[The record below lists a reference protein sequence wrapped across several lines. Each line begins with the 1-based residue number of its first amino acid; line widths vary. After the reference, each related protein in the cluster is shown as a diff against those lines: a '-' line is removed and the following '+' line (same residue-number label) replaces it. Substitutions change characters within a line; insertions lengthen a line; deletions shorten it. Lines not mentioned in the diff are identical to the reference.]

1 VRTDKTPNS
10 ATGHHPFT
18 LGFISV
24 DATTRAKALLGTLL
38 HFKISAAAGGPDFL
52 L

>member
-1 VRTDKTPNS
+1 MRTNKAPNS
-10 ATGHHPFT
+10 TPGHYPFT

-24 DATTRAKALLGTLL
+24 DATTRAKTLLGTLL